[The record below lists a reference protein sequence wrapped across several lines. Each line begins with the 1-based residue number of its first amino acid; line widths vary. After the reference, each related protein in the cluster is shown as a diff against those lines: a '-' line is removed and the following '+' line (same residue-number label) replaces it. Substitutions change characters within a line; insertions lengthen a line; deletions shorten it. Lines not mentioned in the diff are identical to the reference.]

1 MKKFV
6 TIFFI
11 FLFLSFSMNIV
22 TTVAQPKSFSQ
33 GIYNVRDSELLVD
46 TSYTIQNTSP
56 NDKSI
61 VIVIDGNQQIQELIR
76 LEPNSPKYYVKPLQ
90 YDFLIVIIGK
100 GQLIFS

>member
-6 TIFFI
+6 TIFSI
-11 FLFLSFSMNIV
+11 FLFLSFSMNTV

-33 GIYNVRDSELLVD
+33 GIYNVKNSELLVN
-46 TSYTIQNTSP
+46 TTYNIQNTSP
-56 NDKSI
+56 NDKAI
-61 VIVIDGNQQIQELIR
+61 LMVIDGNQQIQELIR

-100 GQLIFS
+100 GQLTFS